1 VTDNNSAEEPSGIP
15 AETNPSDPVVPP
27 PPFISGT
34 RVSSPVYPQAT
45 PSAFVLASPAATPP
59 PATSTAP
66 APTTSGWRG
75 VGRRTV
81 VMSAVLAAVLASA
94 STAAVV
100 TIETNSRTATPA
112 PTTAAANL
120 TSNTTSN
127 DPTAVIARANASV
140 VTIATSSQATFGGGS
155 SGVGSG
161 IIVSSNGVILT
172 NAHVVA
178 GADQLTVQLPDG
190 RQLPATV
197 IQSDT
202 AADLATIK
210 VDATGLTAA
219 TLGDSSSVQVGERVY
234 AIGSPLG
241 EYSDTV
247 TSGVLSAT
255 NRSITVSGER
265 RGQSEDL
272 TGLLQ
277 TDAAI
282 NPGNSGGPLIDGNG
296 AVIGIVTAGSSNAQG
311 IGFAIPINAAKNLIA
326 SSNA

>member
-1 VTDNNSAEEPSGIP
+1 MTDNHSADEPAGAG
-15 AETNPSDPVVPP
+15 AE
-27 PPFISGT
+27 FISGT
-34 RVSSPVYPQAT
+34 QVPP
-45 PSAFVLASPAATPP
+45 AFPPLASTPAASSLLVTPPSTTPPAAP
-59 PATSTAP
+59 PATSVSSPGPRT
-66 APTTSGWRG
+66 

-100 TIETNSRTATPA
+100 TIETSGRSASPSSNTG
-112 PTTAAANL
+112 AADL
-120 TSNTTSN
+120 TSSTTSN
-127 DPTAVIARANASV
+127 DPTAVIARANKSV
-140 VTIATSSQATFGGGS
+140 VTIATSSSGTLGGS
-155 SGVGSG
+155 SGGVGSG
-161 IIVSSNGVILT
+161 IIVSSNGLILT

-178 GADQLTVQLPDG
+178 GADQLVVQLPDG

-197 IQSDT
+197 VHADS

-210 VDATGLTAA
+210 VDATGL
-219 TLGDSSSVQVGERVY
+219 
-234 AIGSPLG
+234 GSPLG

-272 TGLLQ
+272 SGLLQ

-296 AVIGIVTAGSSNAQG
+296 TVIGIVTAGSSNAEG
-311 IGFAIPINAAKNLIA
+311 IGFAIPINAAKGLIA

>member
-1 VTDNNSAEEPSGIP
+1 VTDNTSAEEPSGIQ
-15 AETNPSDPVVPP
+15 AETTHSDPVVPP
-27 PPFISGT
+27 PPFIPGT
-34 RVSSPVYPQAT
+34 LASSPVYPQAT
-45 PSAFVLASPAATPP
+45 PSAYAVASPAATPP
-59 PATSTAP
+59 PATSTSS
-66 APTTSGWRG
+66 APTTSGTRG

-94 STAAVV
+94 STVAVV
-100 TIETNSRTATPA
+100 TIETNSRTAPPA
-112 PTTAAANL
+112 PTTAANL

-140 VTIATSSQATFGGGS
+140 VTIATSSQGTFGGGS

-282 NPGNSGGPLIDGNG
+282 NPCNSGGPLIDGNG

-326 SSNA
+326 SSYA

>member
-1 VTDNNSAEEPSGIP
+1 MTDVHPAEEPLGAPLASP
-15 AETNPSDPVVPP
+15 TP
-27 PPFISGT
+27 PPF
-34 RVSSPVYPQAT
+34 
-45 PSAFVLASPAATPP
+45 TPP
-59 PATSTAP
+59 VMAPATVAP
-66 APTTSGWRG
+66 ARSDPRT

-100 TIETNSRTATPA
+100 TLETGAPSAAPAASTP
-112 PTTAAANL
+112 AANL
-120 TSNTTSN
+120 TSSTTST
-127 DPTAVIARANASV
+127 DPTTVIARAKASV
-140 VTIATSSQATFGGGS
+140 VTIGTSSSGTFGGSS

-161 IIVSSNGVILT
+161 IIVSSNGLILT

-178 GADQLTVQLPDG
+178 GADQLVVQLPDG

-197 IQSDT
+197 VQTDT

-219 TLGDSSSVQVGERVY
+219 TLADSGNVQVGERVY

-241 EYSDTV
+241 EFSDTV

-272 TGLLQ
+272 SGLLQ

-282 NPGNSGGPLIDGNG
+282 NPGNSGGPLIDANG

-311 IGFAIPINAAKNLIA
+311 IGFAIPINAAKSLIA

>member
-1 VTDNNSAEEPSGIP
+1 VTDNYSANEPSEARVEFASASQP
-15 AETNPSDPVVPP
+15 ATAPPIYPP
-27 PPFISGT
+27 PAPPLT
-34 RVSSPVYPQAT
+34 
-45 PSAFVLASPAATPP
+45 TPP
-59 PATSTAP
+59 PSQPPATASSSP
-66 APTTSGWRG
+66 AGRT

-81 VMSAVLAAVLASA
+81 VMSAVLAAVLASTA
-94 STAAVV
+94 TAAVV
-100 TIETNSRTATPA
+100 TIETTGRSASPA
-112 PTTAAANL
+112 SSTGAANL
-120 TSNTTSN
+120 TSSTTSN
-127 DPTAVIARANASV
+127 DPTTVIARANASV
-140 VTIATSSQATFGGGS
+140 VTIATSSSGTFGGS
-155 SGVGSG
+155 SGGVGSG
-161 IIVSSNGVILT
+161 IVVSSNGLILT

-178 GADQLTVQLPDG
+178 GADRLVVQLPDG

-197 IQSDT
+197 VRADN

-219 TLGDSSSVQVGERVY
+219 TLGDSGTVQVGERVY

-241 EYSDTV
+241 EYSDSV

-272 TGLLQ
+272 SGLLQ

-282 NPGNSGGPLIDGNG
+282 NPGNSGGPLIDGSG
-296 AVIGIVTAGSSNAQG
+296 AVIGVVTAGSSNAEG
-311 IGFAIPINAAKNLIA
+311 IGFAIPINAAKGLIA